1 MDPLK
6 VRARKV
12 RVKIKMPFGGIFS
25 VMTLIVF
32 VALAFVLV
40 SSKNTSSIISAL
52 GGGFS
57 SSLQAATGQK
67 VTA

>member
-1 MDPLK
+1 
-6 VRARKV
+6 
-12 RVKIKMPFGGIFS
+12 MPFGGIFS
-25 VMTLIVF
+25 VLTLIVF
-32 VALAFVLV
+32 VAMAFVLV